1 MSNNPY
7 YYEEFLRHRKA
18 EMLANEL
25 MAQHAANARAAQ
37 PRTPRFATGRM
48 LIARIPRFRRARVAY
63 S

>member
-18 EMLANEL
+18 EMLAAEL
-25 MAQHAANARAAQ
+25 MAQHAASARAAK

-48 LIARIPRFRRARVAY
+48 LIARVPRLRRAGVAY
-63 S
+63 G

>member
-18 EMLANEL
+18 DMLADEL
-25 MAQHAANARAAQ
+25 MAQHAAHARAAQ
-37 PRTPRFATGRM
+37 PRTPRFETVRM
-48 LIARIPRFRRARVAY
+48 LIARVPRFRRARVAY